1 MNEITTINEDN
12 YASMAKAMGLPTP
25 SVNTQKK
32 ASLLNRFRV
41 WHNPTMGKKKLDG
54 KEFNTEVV
62 EGGLFRL
69 EVVGDPSTFYF
80 AEKVKIRP
88 FMQRFMY
95 KRFIMGVGDIPNAYN
110 KTIMAD
116 TLNIDL
122 KDDAGT
128 FNCGKPAGYVEDFQ
142 ALPEG
147 TKKLIKSI
155 KRNRVIF
162 GIAELI
168 NPVQGIDGEEVKDL
182 PSFPIIWEIDNRDAF
197 KSLGDIF
204 TKLSKMERLPLQHM
218 INLDGTKSFS
228 TNNGSKYYIPNVNLD
243 LTKKLEI
250 VEEDH
255 KTFGDFMDW
264 VKVYNDGIVKKWD
277 EKVSIR
283 QDEVSEEDMNTVEA
297 FIDVEMED
305 ANA

>member
-142 ALPEG
+142 ALPEN

-168 NPVQGIDGEEVKDL
+168 
-182 PSFPIIWEIDNRDAF
+182 
-197 KSLGDIF
+197 
-204 TKLSKMERLPLQHM
+204 
-218 INLDGTKSFS
+218 
-228 TNNGSKYYIPNVNLD
+228 
-243 LTKKLEI
+243 
-250 VEEDH
+250 
-255 KTFGDFMDW
+255 
-264 VKVYNDGIVKKWD
+264 
-277 EKVSIR
+277 IR
-283 QDEVSEEDMNTVEA
+283 
-297 FIDVEMED
+297 
-305 ANA
+305 